1 MAGSLNKVMLIGNLG
16 ADPEIRSFQNGG
28 KVANLRIATSE
39 TWKDRNTGERQER
52 TEWPTVAIFSAGLV
66 GVVERFLRKG
76 SKVYIEGQLQ
86 TRKWQDQSG
95 NDRYST
101 EVVLRGLNGTL
112 TMLDGAQGGS
122 GGGGG
127 QRGGGYG
134 GGGGGSYGGGSQGG
148 DNGGGWNQ
156 GGGGSSGGSAGGGSN
171 YDDLDDDIPF

>member
-52 TEWPTVAIFSAGLV
+52 TEWHNVAIFSEGLV
-66 GVVERFLRKG
+66 GVVERYLRKG

-95 NDRYST
+95 QDKYTT
-101 EVVLRGLNGTL
+101 EVVIRGMNGTL
-112 TMLDGAQGGS
+112 TMLDGAP

-127 QRGGGYG
+127 QRGGGDWNQG
-134 GGGGGSYGGGSQGG
+134 GGSSGGGGGSSWG
-148 DNGGGWNQ
+148 Q
-156 GGGGSSGGSAGGGSN
+156 GGGGSSGGGGSN
-171 YDDLDDDIPF
+171 FGDDLDDDIPF